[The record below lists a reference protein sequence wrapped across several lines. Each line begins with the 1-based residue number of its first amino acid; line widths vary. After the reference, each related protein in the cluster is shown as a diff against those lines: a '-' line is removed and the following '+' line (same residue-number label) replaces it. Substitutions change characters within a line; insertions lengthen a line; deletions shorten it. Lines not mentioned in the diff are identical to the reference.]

1 MDFGGEFGA
10 IQSGKAFRH
19 PVVCLCHVGFRT
31 SALLV
36 YLFGGMF
43 SSSFIGIFVSVVLLL
58 SIDFWTVKN
67 ITGRILVGLRWWN
80 YINDDGESSWVFES
94 RSNGGAGDS
103 GAADSNNP
111 ANSQL
116 SQTEVR
122 FFWITLVAAPFFWVI
137 LFFTAFFRFKFQWL
151 VLDTI
156 GLALSGSNMLG
167 YLRCRMGSKAGG
179 SGGSISGM
187 ANAYLQKSMM
197 SSVMSA
203 VSSRFSS
210 GSQAAANTSSASNQN
225 LFSAQNVI

>member
-19 PVVCLCHVGFRT
+19 PVICLCHVGFRT

-43 SSSFIGIFVSVVLLL
+43 SSSFIGVFVSVVLLL

-94 RSNGGAGDS
+94 RQQGE
-103 GAADSNNP
+103 ADG
-111 ANSQL
+111 SQL

-137 LFFTAFFRFKFQWL
+137 LFFTAFFSFRFQWL
-151 VLDTI
+151 VLVTI

-167 YLRCRMGSKAGG
+167 YLRCRMGTTG
-179 SGGSISGM
+179 SGQTISGM
-187 ANAYLQKSMM
+187 ANAYLQQSM
-197 SSVMSA
+197 
-203 VSSRFSS
+203 VSSMVSVVS
-210 GSQAAANTSSASNQN
+210 QKLTGSKNHATSSQN
-225 LFSAQNVI
+225 LFSAEI